1 MEEVLDVYCR
11 PYNAKFPQVCM
22 DETNKQLIGE
32 TCAPLKLKPGQVERF
47 DSEYER
53 NGTVNIFLAFEPL
66 AGKRITEVTDRR
78 TTNDWA
84 HFIKDLIDIHYKEA
98 EKIVLVMDNLNTHTK
113 ASLYQTFEPKEA
125 KRIADK
131 LDIHFTPKHGSWL
144 NMAEI
149 EFSHLTRQC
158 LNRRIESKKKIAFEV
173 KAWTND
179 RNKQKL
185 KTSWRFNI
193 DNARIKLNK
202 LYPDF

>member
-11 PYNAKFPQVCM
+11 SYNAKFPQVCM
-22 DETNKQLIGE
+22 DETNKQLLGDIRH
-32 TCAPLKLKPGQVERF
+32 PSKPKPNQVAKF
-47 DSEYER
+47 DSEYKR
-53 NGTVNIFLAFEPL
+53 NGNVNIFLAFEPL
-66 AGKRITEVTDRR
+66 AGKRITQVTNRR
-78 TTNDWA
+78 TKNDWA
-84 HFIKDLIDIHYKEA
+84 YFIKDLVDIHYKDA
-98 EKIVLVMDNLNTHTK
+98 EKIVLVMDNLNTHDK
-113 ASLYQTFEPKEA
+113 ASLYDTFKPQEA

-131 LDIHFTPKHGSWL
+131 LEIHFTPKHGSWL

-158 LNRRIESKKKIAFEV
+158 LNRRIENKEKITYEV
-173 KAWTND
+173 KAWTYD

-202 LYPDF
+202 LYPDI